1 MTKFDKLKRLHEIGK
16 IIAKHRLAAY
26 FPKSLLN
33 LFRVENAGNDDT
45 SGIRLEEEIRLAFEE
60 LGTTFIKLGQLMSLR
75 SDIIPESLANEL
87 KKLTDNVSPIDFSLI
102 RPIIEKELSAPIGEI
117 FEDFDETPLA
127 SASISQVYSAKLRA
141 DGSEVVLKIRKPG
154 IVETIR
160 TDMEIILWIA
170 EGLKR
175 SPYGENFDFKG
186 IAEEFFWSMNAE
198 LNLLI
203 EKSNTNR
210 FRENFSGD
218 GWSWLSFPKMYAEYC
233 TEQMLVMERISG
245 KKLDEVIEAGPAGGF
260 DCSLIAGRGAEM
272 LMQMILTDGFFHAD
286 LHPGNLFFQQGG
298 RIVLIDCG
306 LCGKLDRYLRES
318 IADIL
323 ISFAAKDWDRV
334 ARIYLELSGNT
345 GIQNRELFVK
355 ELRRLFRSLPDNI
368 SEIDSN
374 QLYRELAALFF
385 KYRLHV
391 PRELTLLLRSFTMLE
406 GLCRRL
412 SPDFKLLTAAESL
425 SKKVLI
431 QRMTPERIAG
441 DSFTIMIKFLDFL
454 QNFPVTVND
463 ITTKLEAGEIR
474 HQLLHFLSESE
485 KRFTSRLVTR
495 LSTSL
500 LMSASVLAFCLTENK
515 NATLASGI
523 VFGTAFLLFCSS
535 FLKNK

>member
-260 DCSLIAGRGAEM
+260 DCNLIAGRGAEM

>member
-1 MTKFDKLKRLHEIGK
+1 MTKLDKIRRIREIGK
-16 IIAKHRLAAY
+16 IVAKHRLAAY

-33 LFRVENAGNDDT
+33 LFRVENSGNDDT
-45 SGIRLEEEIRLAFEE
+45 QNFRIEEEIRLAFEE

-87 KKLTDNVSPIDFSLI
+87 KKLTDDVKPIGFDLI
-102 RPIIEKELSAPIGEI
+102 RPIIEQELSAPVDEI
-117 FEDFDETPLA
+117 FEDFNETPIA

-141 DGSEVVLKIRKPG
+141 DGSDVVIKVRKPG

-160 TDMEIILWIA
+160 TDTEIILWIA

-186 IAEEFFWSMNAE
+186 IAEEFFWSMNTE

-203 EKSNTNR
+203 EMSNTNKL
-210 FRENFSGD
+210 RENFRGEE
-218 GWSWLSFPKMYAEYC
+218 WSWITFPKMYEEYC

-245 KKLDEVIEAGPAGGF
+245 KKLDEVIGAGPAGGF
-260 DCSLIAGRGAEM
+260 DCQLIAERGAEM
-272 LMQMILTDGFFHAD
+272 LMQMILIDGFFHAD

-298 RIVLIDCG
+298 RIVVIDCG

-355 ELRRLFRSLPDNI
+355 ELTRLFRTLPDNI

-391 PRELTLLLRSFTMLE
+391 PRELTLLLRSFTLLE

-412 SPDFKLLTAAESL
+412 SPDFKLLTVAESL
-425 SKKVLI
+425 AKKVLI

-474 HQLLHFLSESE
+474 HQLLHFLSEGE
-485 KRFTSRLVTR
+485 RKFTSRLTTR
-495 LSTSL
+495 ISSSL
-500 LMSASVLAFCLTENK
+500 LMSASTLAFCLTENK

-523 VFGTAFLLFCSS
+523 VFGLSLLLFSSS
-535 FLKNK
+535 FFRK

>member
-1 MTKFDKLKRLHEIGK
+1 MTKLDKIRRIREIGK

-26 FPKSLLN
+26 FPNSLLN
-33 LFRVENAGNDDT
+33 LFRVENSGTDDT
-45 SGIRLEEEIRLAFEE
+45 QNFRIEEEIRLAFEE

-87 KKLTDNVSPIDFSLI
+87 KKLTDDVKPIGFDLI
-102 RPIIEKELSAPIGEI
+102 RPIIKQELSASVDEI
-117 FEDFDETPLA
+117 FEDFDETPIA

-141 DGSEVVLKIRKPG
+141 DGSDVVIKVRKPG

-160 TDMEIILWIA
+160 TDTEIILWIA

-186 IAEEFFWSMNAE
+186 IAEEFFWSMNTE

-203 EKSNTNR
+203 EMSNTNKL
-210 FRENFSGD
+210 RENFRGD
-218 GWSWLSFPKMYAEYC
+218 EWSWITFPKMYEEYC
-233 TEQMLVMERISG
+233 TEQMLVMERVSG
-245 KKLDEVIEAGPAGGF
+245 KKLDEVVGAGPAGGF
-260 DCSLIAGRGAEM
+260 DCRLIAERGAEM
-272 LMQMILTDGFFHAD
+272 LMQMILIDGFFHAD

-298 RIVLIDCG
+298 RIVVIDCG

-355 ELRRLFRSLPDNI
+355 ELTRLFRTLPDNI

-391 PRELTLLLRSFTMLE
+391 PRELTLLLRSFTLLE

-412 SPDFKLLTAAESL
+412 SPDFKLLTVAESL
-425 SKKVLI
+425 AKKVLI

-474 HQLLHFLSESE
+474 HQLLHFLSEGE
-485 KRFTSRLVTR
+485 RKFTSRLTTR
-495 LSTSL
+495 ISASL
-500 LMSASVLAFCLTENK
+500 LMSASTLAFCLTENK

-523 VFGTAFLLFCSS
+523 VFGLSLLLFASS
-535 FLKNK
+535 FFRK

>member
-1 MTKFDKLKRLHEIGK
+1 MTKLDKIRRIREIGK
-16 IIAKHRLAAY
+16 IVAKHRLAAY

-33 LFRVENAGNDDT
+33 LFRVESSGNNDT
-45 SGIRLEEEIRLAFEE
+45 QNFRIEEEIRLAFEE

-87 KKLTDNVSPIDFSLI
+87 KKLTDDVKPIGFDLI
-102 RPIIEKELSAPIGEI
+102 RPIIEQELSAPVDEI
-117 FEDFDETPLA
+117 FEDFDETPVA

-141 DGSEVVLKIRKPG
+141 DSSDVVIKVRKPG

-160 TDMEIILWIA
+160 TDTEIILWIA

-186 IAEEFFWSMNAE
+186 IAEEFFWSMNTE

-203 EKSNTNR
+203 EMSNTNKL
-210 FRENFSGD
+210 RENFRGEE
-218 GWSWLSFPKMYAEYC
+218 WSWITFPKMYEEYC

-245 KKLDEVIEAGPAGGF
+245 KKLDGVIGAGPAGGF
-260 DCSLIAGRGAEM
+260 DCRLIAERGAEM
-272 LMQMILTDGFFHAD
+272 LMQMILVDGFFHAD

-298 RIVLIDCG
+298 RIVVIDCG

-355 ELRRLFRSLPDNI
+355 ELTRLFRTLPDNI

-374 QLYRELAALFF
+374 RLYRELAALFF

-391 PRELTLLLRSFTMLE
+391 PRELTLLLRSFTLLE

-412 SPDFKLLTAAESL
+412 SPDFKLLTVAESL
-425 SKKVLI
+425 AKKVLI

-474 HQLLHFLSESE
+474 HQLLHFLSEGE
-485 KRFTSRLVTR
+485 RKFTSRLVTR
-495 LSTSL
+495 ISSSL
-500 LMSASVLAFCLTENK
+500 LMSASTLAFCLTENK
-515 NATLASGI
+515 NATLASEI
-523 VFGTAFLLFCSS
+523 VFGLSLLLFSSS
-535 FLKNK
+535 FFRK

>member
-1 MTKFDKLKRLHEIGK
+1 MTKLDKIRRIREIGE
-16 IIAKHRLAAY
+16 IVAKHRLAAY

-33 LFRVENAGNDDT
+33 LFRVENSGNDDT
-45 SGIRLEEEIRLAFEE
+45 QNFRIEEEIRLAFEE

-87 KKLTDNVSPIDFSLI
+87 KKLTDDVKPIGFDLI
-102 RPIIEKELSAPIGEI
+102 RPIIEQELSAPVDEI
-117 FEDFDETPLA
+117 FEDFDETPIA

-141 DGSEVVLKIRKPG
+141 DGSDVVIKVRKPG

-160 TDMEIILWIA
+160 TDTEIILWIA

-186 IAEEFFWSMNAE
+186 IAEEFFWSMNTE

-203 EKSNTNR
+203 EMSNTNKL
-210 FRENFSGD
+210 RENFRGEE
-218 GWSWLSFPKMYAEYC
+218 WSWITFPKMYEEYC
-233 TEQMLVMERISG
+233 TEEMLVMERVSG
-245 KKLDEVIEAGPAGGF
+245 KKLDEVIGVGPAGGF
-260 DCSLIAGRGAEM
+260 DCRLIAERGAEM
-272 LMQMILTDGFFHAD
+272 LMQMILIDGFFHAD

-298 RIVLIDCG
+298 RIVVIDCG

-355 ELRRLFRSLPDNI
+355 ELTRLFRKLPDNI

-391 PRELTLLLRSFTMLE
+391 PRELTLLLRSFTLLE

-412 SPDFKLLTAAESL
+412 SPDFKLLTVAESL
-425 SKKVLI
+425 AKKVLI

-474 HQLLHFLSESE
+474 HQLLHFLSEGE
-485 KRFTSRLVTR
+485 RKFTSRLTTR
-495 LSTSL
+495 ISASL
-500 LMSASVLAFCLTENK
+500 LMSASTLAFCLTENK

-523 VFGTAFLLFCSS
+523 VFGLSLLLFSSS
-535 FLKNK
+535 FFRK

>member
-1 MTKFDKLKRLHEIGK
+1 MTKLDKIRRIREIGK

-26 FPKSLLN
+26 FPNSLLN
-33 LFRVENAGNDDT
+33 LFRVENSGTDDT
-45 SGIRLEEEIRLAFEE
+45 QNFRIEEEIRLAFEE

-87 KKLTDNVSPIDFSLI
+87 KKLTDDVKPIGFDLI
-102 RPIIEKELSAPIGEI
+102 RPIIKQELSASVDEI
-117 FEDFDETPLA
+117 FEDFDETPIA

-141 DGSEVVLKIRKPG
+141 DGSDVVIKVRKPG

-160 TDMEIILWIA
+160 TDTEIILWIA

-186 IAEEFFWSMNAE
+186 IAEEFFWSMNTE

-203 EKSNTNR
+203 EMSNTNKL
-210 FRENFSGD
+210 RENFRGD
-218 GWSWLSFPKMYAEYC
+218 EWSWITFPKMYEEYC
-233 TEQMLVMERISG
+233 TEQMLVMERVSG
-245 KKLDEVIEAGPAGGF
+245 KKLDEVVGAGPAGGF
-260 DCSLIAGRGAEM
+260 DCRLIAERGAEM
-272 LMQMILTDGFFHAD
+272 LMQMILIDGFFHAD

-298 RIVLIDCG
+298 RIVVIDCG

-355 ELRRLFRSLPDNI
+355 ELTRLFRTLPDNI

-391 PRELTLLLRSFTMLE
+391 PRELTLLLRSFTLLE

-412 SPDFKLLTAAESL
+412 SPDFKLLTVAESL
-425 SKKVLI
+425 AKKVLI

-474 HQLLHFLSESE
+474 HQLLHFLSEGE
-485 KRFTSRLVTR
+485 RKFTSRLTTR
-495 LSTSL
+495 ISASL
-500 LMSASVLAFCLTENK
+500 LMSASTLAFCLTENK

-523 VFGTAFLLFCSS
+523 VFGLSLLLFSSS
-535 FLKNK
+535 FFRK

>member
-127 SASISQVYSAKLRA
+127 SASISQVYSAKLRT

-500 LMSASVLAFCLTENK
+500 LMSASVLTFCLTENK